1 MPADD
6 GLGLHNDQDV
16 PPTRP
21 ETAQS
26 APEEAI
32 EGVQGRTRSLAFQ
45 YRDLLSKG
53 KDFESRVAA
62 TAEEDTYSGE
72 ECEYE
77 REHEPIVVTWRNVTL
92 AAQPLGPTS
101 C

>member
-6 GLGLHNDQDV
+6 GLRLHDDQDV

-26 APEEAI
+26 APEEPL
-32 EGVQGRTRSLAFQ
+32 EGVQRRTRSLALQ
-45 YRDLLSKG
+45 DRDLLSKG

-62 TAEEDTYSGE
+62 TSEENADGGE
-72 ECEYE
+72 DGESEF
-77 REHEPIVVTWRNVTL
+77 EHEL
-92 AAQPLGPTS
+92 PL
-101 C
+101 